1 MDKRIL
7 IISPYDALSHRYWH
21 QGIVREFPDFTFE
34 VVALPPRYF
43 SWRHRGNSL
52 SLAFD
57 PLLAQPYDLVL
68 ATSMTDFSALKG
80 MQQNLAGVPAILY
93 FHENQFAYPPGRN
106 IEGAVDRQI
115 TSIYSALAA
124 DHLVF
129 NSGYNRDTFLSGTKA
144 LLARLPDYVPHGIVE
159 KLSENL
165 SLVPVPL
172 DDDLFQMDAK
182 GNLPEAEGLSI
193 VWNHRWEDD
202 KGLSSLHDIVTALLD
217 AEINFKIHLIGQ
229 QFREIP
235 KTMTKVMD
243 LLKLHSSLGQTGFI
257 TSRPEYLDLLAR
269 SHVVLSTA
277 LHEFQGLSVL
287 EAVAAGC
294 IPVVPNRLAY
304 PELFTPKFLYKTP
317 SDAVALI
324 RQIAHGEISSPDVS
338 RFSWQAQHQAWSELL
353 TSPSM
358 QPQI

>member
-21 QGIVREFPDFTFE
+21 QGIVREFPNFTFE

-68 ATSMTDFSALKG
+68 ATSMTDLSALKG
-80 MQQNLAGVPAILY
+80 MQPKLVGVPTILY

-106 IEGAVDRQI
+106 DEGAVERQI

-129 NSGYNRDTFLSGTKA
+129 NSAYNRDTFLSGTKA
-144 LLARLPDYVPHGIVE
+144 LLARMPDHVPHGIVE
-159 KLSENL
+159 KLSENPHV
-165 SLVPVPL
+165 VPVPL
-172 DDDLFQMDAK
+172 DDDLFRMDAT
-182 GNLPEAEGLSI
+182 GNPPELEGLSI
-193 VWNHRWEDD
+193 VWNHRWEYD
-202 KGLSSLHDIVTALLD
+202 KGLSALHNIVTTLID
-217 AEINFKIHLIGQ
+217 TEINFTLHLIGQ
-229 QFREIP
+229 QFRDVPEI
-235 KTMTKVMD
+235 MTRVMD
-243 LLKLHSSLGQTGFI
+243 LLKDHGSLGQTGFI

-269 SHVVLSTA
+269 SHIVLSTA
-277 LHEFQGLSVL
+277 LHEFQGLAVL

-294 IPVVPNRLAY
+294 IPVVPDRLAY
-304 PELFTPKFLYKTP
+304 PELFTPEFLYKTP
-317 SDAVALI
+317 GDAVALI
-324 RQIAHGEISSPDVS
+324 RQITHGEIASADVS
-338 RFSWQAQHQAWSELL
+338 RLSWQTQHQAWSELL
-353 TSPSM
+353 KSSS
-358 QPQI
+358 I